1 MCNIWLPLS
10 FGGFNGDGHDGHL
23 HNDNSH
29 DNDAEE
35 DVDADDHVNLREEVL
50 PLLLDIG
57 TPQSS
62 FPIYSVVFHEVFSF
76 HQNTKSK
83 IPV

>member
-10 FGGFNGDGHDGHL
+10 FGGFIGDGHDG

-76 HQNTKSK
+76 RQNTKSK
-83 IPV
+83 IPI

>member
-10 FGGFNGDGHDGHL
+10 FGGFNGDGHDGH
-23 HNDNSH
+23 NDNSR

-76 HQNTKSK
+76 RQNTKSK
-83 IPV
+83 IPL